1 MITICALFCFLP
13 QAQWDAQLTA
23 GRSCQLEGSD
33 WRNQVTLVPLDPG
46 VSLFAD
52 FVHEVAA
59 KVSDEDQLDQ
69 VINATCRVT
78 VAGRCG
84 SGTIVGKDA
93 GGAAIILTNAH
104 VAGTRKGR
112 VCNVERWDQLGNRY
126 RGQASII
133 AAGYGRDAP
142 VDFALLRV
150 NGDFGR
156 DVKPVPIADRLPK
169 GRVTN
174 HGSPRCEWPSMQTL
188 KMVKGKG
195 QILKWMPEAISG
207 RSGSSLIDYNDSG
220 PRVVGLLTWGGQGLG
235 LGQSAPFLLDAIRGR
250 LPKNYEPLPPGVT
263 EVSCQSGLVDQITA
277 DEPPASV
284 VKPQAPTTQVPDKRQ
299 RDAPVKSSDIAAQ
312 LDQIVSYHQTN
323 RRVEQVCAILLVIF
337 MLLFLGAKIVG
348 FASKFVSFKSPI
360 EINRE

>member
-1 MITICALFCFLP
+1 MITICALFCFSFLP
-13 QAQWDAQLTA
+13 QVQWDSQLTA
-23 GRSCQLEGSD
+23 GRSCQLEVSD
-33 WRNQVTLVPLDPG
+33 WRNQVTLVPLDSK
-46 VSLFAD
+46 VFLFAD
-52 FVHEVAA
+52 SAHEVSATL
-59 KVSDEDQLDQ
+59 SDEDQLDQ

-78 VAGRCG
+78 VAGSCG

-93 GGAAIILTNAH
+93 SGAAIILTNAH
-104 VAGTRKGR
+104 VAGTKKGR
-112 VCNVERWDQLGNRY
+112 VCNVERWDQLGNNY

-133 AAGYGRDAP
+133 AAGYGRGVS

-174 HGSPRCEWPSMQTL
+174 YGSPRCEWPSMQTIKL
-188 KMVKGKG
+188 VKGQG
-195 QILKWMPEAISG
+195 QILQWRPEAISG
-207 RSGSSLIDYNDSG
+207 RSGSSLIDYTDSG

-250 LPKNYEPLPPGVT
+250 LPKNYEPLPPGVK

-277 DEPPASV
+277 DEPPSAN
-284 VKPQAPTTQVPDKRQ
+284 PQAKAPPRKP
-299 RDAPVKSSDIAAQ
+299 RDDPVQSAGIASR

-323 RRVEQVCAILLVIF
+323 RRIEKVCAILIVVFVFLS
-337 MLLFLGAKIVG
+337 LGAKLIQ
-348 FASKFVSFKSPI
+348 FASKFVSIKSPI